1 MSTKRQT
8 EILEKSI
15 ILIAEKGIQGFTIR
29 NLAKKVGVTE
39 SAIYRHFK
47 SKVSILCTILENFND
62 ILLEFIKNIDQIE
75 LSSLDKIEYIYK
87 NHIQE
92 FIKNPALVSV
102 LFAEEIFKNEKELSL
117 KMMNILDINQNNF
130 EKVIACGQ
138 KKEEIRNDLDKGQLA
153 LIVLASLRLTVKKWE
168 LTRYSFS
175 LETEGAKIS
184 HTIKTLLRK

>member
-1 MSTKRQT
+1 MPTKRQT

-15 ILIAEKGIQGFTIR
+15 LLIAEKGIQGFTIR

-47 SKVSILCTILENFND
+47 SKVSILCTILENFNN
-62 ILLEFIKNIDQIE
+62 ILVEFIKKLDHVE

-117 KMMNILDINQNNF
+117 KMMNILNINQDNF
-130 EKVIACGQ
+130 EKIIECGQ
-138 KKEEIRNDLDKGQLA
+138 KKNEMRNDLDKTQLA
-153 LIVLASLRLTVKKWE
+153 LIVLASLRLMVKKWE